1 MLNEKFLEVMA
12 HEGAVTIISSSEKAP
27 GFHAVN
33 TWNSYIHIEGDTLYI
48 PAAGMH
54 SIQDDMKKNNHLM
67 LTMGSKE
74 VMGTVGWGAGFH
86 VFGTGR
92 FIESGEIY
100 DKMHGEMPFLTRVL
114 AVDVESAQ
122 QKI

>member
-1 MLNEKFLEVMA
+1 MMNEKFLEVMA
-12 HEGAVTIISSSEKAP
+12 HEGAVTIISSSKKAP

-33 TWNSYIHIEGDTLYI
+33 TWNSYIHIIGDTLYI

-54 SIQDDMKKNNHLM
+54 TIQEDLADNDQLM

-74 VMGTVGWGAGFH
+74 VMGTVGPGAGFH
-86 VFGTGR
+86 VFGKGY

-100 DKMHGEMPFLTRVL
+100 DKMHEEMPFLTRVL
-114 AVDVESAQ
+114 AVDVERVE

>member
-1 MLNEKFLEVMA
+1 MLNSKFLEVMA
-12 HEGAVTIISSSEKAP
+12 HEGAVTIISTSQTAP

-33 TWNSYIHIEGDTLYI
+33 TWNSYVHIEDNTLHI

-54 SIQDDMKKNNHLM
+54 SIQADMVHDDHLM

-74 VMGTVGWGAGFH
+74 VMGTVGPGAGFH
-86 VFGTGR
+86 VFGRGH
-92 FIESGEIY
+92 FIESGAIF
-100 DKMHGEMPFLTRVL
+100 DTMHAEMPFLTRVL
-114 AVDVESAQ
+114 AVDVDDVQ